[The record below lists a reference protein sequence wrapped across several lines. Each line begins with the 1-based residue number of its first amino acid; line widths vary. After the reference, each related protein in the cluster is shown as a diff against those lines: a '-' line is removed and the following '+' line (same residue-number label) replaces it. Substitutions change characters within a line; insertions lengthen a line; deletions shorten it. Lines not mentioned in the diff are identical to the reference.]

1 MPNLDE
7 NRQYEIIH
15 DLLAIYIERR
25 HKLITRKLLWPMFMS
40 SSATAELADLDAKI
54 DKLHWDWAK
63 LSGTDQHFDQAMRLI
78 HEIEVNMNNLRRKL
92 DDNDNGESLDG
103 NQKTPDGE

>member
-25 HKLITRKLLWPMFMS
+25 HQLLNRRRWMMFMS
-40 SSATAELADLDAKI
+40 SSAQNELNDLEQRI

-78 HEIEVNMNNLRRKL
+78 HEIEVNMNNLRRTL